1 MVYLYTAEWSRGGV
15 TNEFRLKVPGIDSRM
30 MLLFDALQEKLQKKI
45 SIFDVMYKM
54 DVENNVLYI
63 LYMHNVDYNLSEPKE
78 CKYICESYEILKV

>member
-1 MVYLYTAEWSRGGV
+1 
-15 TNEFRLKVPGIDSRM
+15 
-30 MLLFDALQEKLQKKI
+30 
-45 SIFDVMYKM
+45 MYKM

>member
-1 MVYLYTAEWSRGGV
+1 MVNLYTAEWSRGGV
-15 TNEFRLKVPGIDSRM
+15 TNEFRLKVPGIDARM

-63 LYMHNVDYNLSEPKE
+63 LYMLF
-78 CKYICESYEILKV
+78 

>member
-1 MVYLYTAEWSRGGV
+1 MVNLYTAEWSRGGV

-54 DVENNVLYI
+54 DVENNVL
-63 LYMHNVDYNLSEPKE
+63 
-78 CKYICESYEILKV
+78 